1 MTYENARIPLLRRA
15 FWTFRSGALTCF
27 LAAGTAAA
35 ALADG
40 AVPARIVSLTPSVTE
55 ILYALGAGDRLVG
68 VSDESTEPPAC
79 RNVPRVGTFL
89 APVVERVLSLEP
101 DLVIT
106 SPSPG
111 NQNAVLAIER
121 SGVRTAVVT
130 EGSASLADL
139 RSAIGRTAEAIGRSS
154 EGDALLAVIDS
165 ALARVRARVAGLPTP
180 RTAVVI
186 GLEPLVLA
194 GSESYLGDLVRLAGG
209 TNVADAVPGRWPRVG
224 WEFLVS
230 AAPEV
235 VIDLSRVGAPDA
247 EGGRGAGS
255 SRASFEDL
263 PAGRNGRVYRP
274 TGDLLLRPGPR
285 VAQAAAEIAGALHP
299 EAWQENHP

>member
-1 MTYENARIPLLRRA
+1 MTYENARIRLLRRV
-15 FWTFRSGALTCF
+15 FSTFRCCALACF
-27 LAAGTAAA
+27 LAAGTAMAA
-35 ALADG
+35 VAGEA
-40 AVPARIVSLTPSVTE
+40 AQHRIVSLTPSVTE
-55 ILYALGAGDRLVG
+55 ILYALGAGARLVG
-68 VSDESTEPPAC
+68 VSDESTEPPAS
-79 RNVPRVGTFL
+79 RNLPRVGTFL

-101 DLVIT
+101 ELVIT

-111 NQNAVLAIER
+111 NENAVLAIER

-139 RSAIGRTAEAIGRSS
+139 RTAIGETAQAVGRRD
-154 EGDALLAVIDS
+154 EGEALLAVIDS

-209 TNVADAVPGRWPRVG
+209 TNVADAVAGRWPRVG

-235 VIDLSRVGAPDA
+235 VIDLSRARPANETDGGGA
-247 EGGRGAGS
+247 AGN
-255 SRASFEDL
+255 RVRFDDL

-285 VAQAAAEIAGALHP
+285 VAQAAAEIASALHP
-299 EAWQENHP
+299 EAWQEKHP